1 MLDKSRVDGF
11 LQKSGATMAKITRG
25 RPLKFGRPARA
36 VAVTLPEDVIDAL
49 RAADPDLG
57 RAIVSLV
64 AERTPPTVRQPKSPV
79 VDVAPLG
86 RRRALIVVNPAAIPA
101 LPGCALIPIAKDR
114 AFIALEPGRALADLE
129 LAVIDELSR
138 PRLAIDRRRSL
149 LTLRRALRT
158 WRRDARVGIYERS
171 IVVLEGAV

>member
-1 MLDKSRVDGF
+1 VDTF
-11 LQKSGATMAKITRG
+11 LQKSAPIMAKTTRG

-49 RAADPDLG
+49 HAADPDLG

-64 AERTPPTVRQPKSPV
+64 AEKTPAPMRPPKPPV
-79 VDVAPLG
+79 VDVAPVG
-86 RRRALIVVNPAAIPA
+86 HRRALIVVDPAAIPS

-129 LAVIDELSR
+129 LAVIDELSGT
-138 PRLAIDRRRSL
+138 RLTADRRRSL
-149 LTLRRALRT
+149 LALRRALRT
-158 WRRDARVGIYERS
+158 WRRDSRVGVYERS